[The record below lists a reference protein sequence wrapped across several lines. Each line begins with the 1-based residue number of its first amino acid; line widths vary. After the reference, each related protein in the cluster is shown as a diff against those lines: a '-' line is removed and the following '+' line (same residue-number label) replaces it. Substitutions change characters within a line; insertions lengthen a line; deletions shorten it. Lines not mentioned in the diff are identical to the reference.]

1 MNTTSKGDSKEK
13 LAIKLVSDMGYT
25 AEDAKRKVVWI
36 FRNGKRVPIMQRNDY
51 FGMFDIHGFNHERHY
66 YVQVTHYGS
75 QSPRMNKIKD
85 FIAENPM
92 PSSTRIDCWA
102 WRGGRRRLDK
112 RYKEKVWLPAQVFYV
127 YRFENG
133 EWSLLHMMDK
143 EGNVP
148 DDMVD
153 DGDE

>member
-1 MNTTSKGDSKEK
+1 
-13 LAIKLVSDMGYT
+13 
-25 AEDAKRKVVWI
+25 
-36 FRNGKRVPIMQRNDY
+36 
-51 FGMFDIHGFNHERHY
+51 
-66 YVQVTHYGS
+66 
-75 QSPRMNKIKD
+75 
-85 FIAENPM
+85 M